1 MKIVSLSTLFLLI
14 FTASSLAA
22 EPRVGPAPV
31 SVAGFRLGD
40 DISRYQTIC
49 DIEQG
54 RAIPDTP
61 FLNEACLHPQA
72 LNGVRG
78 GSLIYGSCANPGKV
92 MGIKIKF
99 AEMSKRLFKNLLG
112 RYTKRFG
119 DPTAYKGDPQ
129 RNAVA
134 WEWDISGSEG
144 RHVKVLLMY
153 STDPATRP
161 GVSIQMTDHSLLDLE
176 FTCYRKNVLGS
187 CQTVKENGVLGD
199 LELFVPR

>member
-1 MKIVSLSTLFLLI
+1 MKIASLSALFLLL
-14 FTASSLAA
+14 FTIASVAS
-22 EPRVGPAPV
+22 EPNSGPAPV

-40 DISRYQTIC
+40 DISRYQALC
-49 DIEQG
+49 DVEQG
-54 RAIPDTP
+54 RAIPDAP
-61 FLNEACLHPQA
+61 FLLEACLYPQA
-72 LNGVRG
+72 LNGIRG

-92 MGIKIKF
+92 MGVKIKF

-129 RNAVA
+129 RSVVA

-161 GVSIQMTDHSLLDLE
+161 GVSIQMTDHSLLELE
-176 FTCYRKNVLGS
+176 FTCYRKSVLGS
-187 CQTVKENGVLGD
+187 CQAAKDNGVLGD
-199 LELFVPR
+199 LEQFVPR